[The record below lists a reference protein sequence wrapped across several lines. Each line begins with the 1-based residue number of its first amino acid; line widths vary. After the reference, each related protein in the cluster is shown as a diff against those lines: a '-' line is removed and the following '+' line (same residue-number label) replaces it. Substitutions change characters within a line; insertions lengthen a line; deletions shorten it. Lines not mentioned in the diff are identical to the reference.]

1 VADIPEELKPGNTR
15 ADNENID
22 PEVEEYSQ
30 KLQEMQDEVNE
41 VIAGQN
47 DVVEQVLISLMC
59 DGNILLEGVPG
70 LGKSLLVE
78 TFSQVVSNTDFSRI
92 QFVPDMLPSD
102 ILGQRIYSQK
112 KGEFS
117 INKGPVFSNF
127 LLADE
132 INRAPPKTQA
142 AMMEVMQEKKVS
154 ISKRTFELDR
164 PFLVLATQNPLEQ
177 KGTYPLP
184 EAIIDR
190 FFMKITLDY
199 PEPKNEAEILKDN
212 TIKNRDMKQEI
223 DQIVSKEEVKEIQEL
238 VRDVHISN
246 EVYVYIVSLVNALRG
261 NIDKKVEMLQYVD
274 YGPSPRASIWLTMGA
289 SAKAILEGRDYVKPS
304 DVKKI
309 APPVLTHRVQLNYEG
324 EIKDIETD
332 DVIESVLNFVEPV

>member
-1 VADIPEELKPGNTR
+1 VADIPEELMP
-15 ADNENID
+15 DEEPEQNID
-22 PEVEEYSQ
+22 SDLEEYAEKMQ
-30 KLQEMQDEVNE
+30 KVEDEVNE

-47 DVVEQVLISLMC
+47 DTVRQVLISLMC

-78 TFSQVVSNTDFSRI
+78 TLSETVRGTDFNRI

-102 ILGQRIYSQK
+102 ILGQRVYSQK
-112 KGEFS
+112 KGDFN

-154 ISKRTFELDR
+154 IGKETFELEK

-190 FFMKITLDY
+190 FFMKIMLDY
-199 PEPKNEAEILKDN
+199 PEPENEEEILRSNSIKDQN
-212 TIKNRDMKQEI
+212 LKDGIEKVISREEI
-223 DQIVSKEEVKEIQEL
+223 IEVQEL
-238 VRDVHISN
+238 VRDIHVAD
-246 EVYVYIVSLVNALRG
+246 EVNTYIVSLVNALRG
-261 NIDKKVEMLQYVD
+261 NIDKKIEMLKYLEA
-274 YGPSPRASIWLTMGA
+274 GPSPRASIWLSMGA
-289 SAKAILEGRDYVKPS
+289 SANALMEGRSYVKPS
-304 DVKKI
+304 DVKEI
-309 APPVLTHRVQLNYEG
+309 AMPVLRHRVQLNYEG
-324 EIKDIETD
+324 EIKDVESE
-332 DVIESVLNFVEPV
+332 DVIESVLNFVESV

>member
-1 VADIPEELKPGNTR
+1 VADIPEELKPGNTSPE
-15 ADNENID
+15 NENID
-22 PEVEEYSQ
+22 PEIEEYSQ

-102 ILGQRIYSQK
+102 ILGQRVYSQK

-154 ISKRTFELDR
+154 IAKKTFELDR

-199 PEPKNEAEILKDN
+199 PEPENEAEILKDN

-261 NIDKKVEMLQYVD
+261 NTDKKVEMLQYVD

>member
-1 VADIPEELKPGNTR
+1 MKDIPEELKPGN
-15 ADNENID
+15 DEKNDIS
-22 PEVEEYSQ
+22 PEVEEYSR
-30 KLQEMQDEVNE
+30 KLQEIQDEVNE

-78 TFSQVVSNTDFSRI
+78 TFSQVVSDTYFSRI

-102 ILGQRIYSQK
+102 ILGQRVYSQK

-154 ISKRTFELDR
+154 IAKETFELDR

-190 FFMKITLDY
+190 FFMKINLDY
-199 PEPKNEAEILKDN
+199 PSPENEAEILKDN
-212 TIKNRDMKQEI
+212 TIKNRDMKTEI
-223 DQIVSKEEVKEIQEL
+223 DEIVTKQEVIEIQEL
-238 VRDVHISN
+238 VRDVHISD
-246 EVYVYIVSLVNALRG
+246 EVYFYIVSLVNALRG
-261 NIDKKVEMLQYVD
+261 NIDKKVEMLKYVD
-274 YGPSPRASIWLTMGA
+274 YGPSPRASIWLSMGA

-309 APPVLTHRVQLNYEG
+309 ALPVLTHRVQLNYEG
-324 EIKDIETD
+324 EIKDIDSD
-332 DVIESVLNFVEPV
+332 DVIESVLNFVESV